1 MHAVINK
8 HASGIFS
15 IMWKFPTS
23 IMVFKGVFNIRGKGL
38 LLDNLRNNPIII
50 HNINI
55 FFYIL
60 YRYGLFLDYYYYW
73 IVLLPYYGLLDYLSI
88 VLLL

>member
-1 MHAVINK
+1 MQAVINK

-23 IMVFKGVFNIRGKGL
+23 IMVSKGVFNIRGKGL

-55 FFYIL
+55 FLYYIVMDYSWIIIIMIIGL
-60 YRYGLFLDYYYYW
+60 YYYHIMDYYIIY
-73 IVLLPYYGLLDYLSI
+73 P
-88 VLLL
+88 

>member
-55 FFYIL
+55 FFIYYIVMD
-60 YRYGLFLDYYYYW
+60 YSWIIIIGLYYYH
-73 IVLLPYYGLLDYLSI
+73 IMDY
-88 VLLL
+88 